1 MRRGSLGDRAALS
14 ELVSDPAVEG
24 RVRRTAANVLARYG
38 SRGVFL
44 DAVDL
49 EQEVYAELLTGR
61 IKTEKDI
68 RSEREFYA
76 WISRLVRNIYT
87 DSLRR
92 NMSMERALVEEDEV
106 FQTERS
112 GNQYYETALRELLG
126 KLETD
131 ERTIFEMRTEGY
143 TLREIADKLGIS
155 QASATRRLTRA
166 FKTILGEVDELTTRM
181 KESQIEI
188 EQEKELTRHLINELR
203 A

>member
-1 MRRGSLGDRAALS
+1 
-14 ELVSDPAVEG
+14 
-24 RVRRTAANVLARYG
+24 
-38 SRGVFL
+38 
-44 DAVDL
+44 
-49 EQEVYAELLTGR
+49 
-61 IKTEKDI
+61 
-68 RSEREFYA
+68 
-76 WISRLVRNIYT
+76 
-87 DSLRR
+87 
-92 NMSMERALVEEDEV
+92 V